1 MNKRLARDFY
11 EVQRLQWRKSFF
23 LLLMLI
29 LFYFAAICFI
39 SFIFLLSFGFFAGRE
54 KFLSGSFLT
63 QLLLA
68 NVGVSII
75 IASFHLFEARMFG
88 ARFILKRLDAQPPD
102 PLDRYHKRLV
112 DTVEEIRIAS
122 GLPRVIPHI
131 MPSFALNA
139 MAVISADK
147 TPNVVATEGM
157 LAELTRDELEA
168 VVSHEIAH
176 ISRGDSFYLTLVCSL
191 ANFFERLRLALEP
204 EKPTQGGASPAEA
217 GPISPLLYLAVSFSS
232 VIMHLL
238 STLISREREILAD
251 AAAVEFCRNP
261 SALARALYKAHL
273 KNSFVGDFNLTYT
286 PLFIVDPESSSEA
299 EGFFADVFNTHP
311 PLMKRVR
318 LLADMANTTPA
329 EIIEEVWETQK
340 RREGARTIL
349 HSGQETGLEI
359 PLPVAEAKDIT
370 PEQGKIWSIR
380 HSEGNWQGPY
390 SLQELLFVR
399 SFSPLIR
406 IRNLQEGVE
415 APAKEFLQVRSALRN
430 LGKKKPVDLSKHN
443 KCPRCHL
450 PLGQGYYE
458 GVAIKFCGQCG
469 GKLVDATAMSRI
481 ITRKEVAFSEQL
493 VKKASEFKEKFLL
506 NPISTT
512 KINPQGEGSIFC
524 PDCGSRMLARPYS
537 YQYFVPVDKCLSCYK
552 IWFDA
557 DELEI
562 LQLLIEKKGDSPL
575 F

>member
-1 MNKRLARDFY
+1 MNKRTARDFY
-11 EVQRLQWRKSFF
+11 EVERQQWRKSLF
-23 LLLMLI
+23 LFLVLI
-29 LFYFAAICFI
+29 LFYFLAICVV

-68 NVGVSII
+68 NVAVSII

-88 ARFILKRLDAQPPD
+88 ARFILKRLEAQPPD
-102 PLDRYHKRLV
+102 PLDRYHKRFV

-122 GLPRVIPHI
+122 GLPKVIPYI

-147 TPNVVATEGM
+147 TPNVVVTEGM

-176 ISRGDSFYLTLVCSL
+176 ISCGDSFYLTLVCSL
-191 ANFFERLRLALEP
+191 ANFFERLRQALEP
-204 EKPTQGGASPAEA
+204 EKPAQGGTSSDEG
-217 GPISPLLYLAVSFSS
+217 GPTSPLLYLAVSFSS

-238 STLISREREILAD
+238 STLISREKETLAD
-251 AAAVEFCRNP
+251 ATAVEFSRDP
-261 SALARALYKAHL
+261 EALGRALYKAHL

-299 EGFFADVFNTHP
+299 EGFFADLFNTHP
-311 PLMKRVR
+311 PLMKRIR
-318 LLADMANTTPA
+318 LLAEMANTTPA
-329 EIIEEVWETQK
+329 KIIEEVWETQK
-340 RREGARTIL
+340 RREEARTIL
-349 HSGQETGLEI
+349 HSREETGQEI
-359 PLPVAEAKDIT
+359 SLPAAEAKDT
-370 PEQGKIWSIR
+370 APEQGKIWSIR
-380 HSEGNWQGPY
+380 DSEGNWQGPY

-406 IRNLQEGVE
+406 VKNLQEGVE
-415 APAKEFLQVRSALRN
+415 AQAREFLQVRSALRN
-430 LGKKKPVDLSKHN
+430 LGKKRPVDLSRQN
-443 KCPRCHL
+443 KCPRCRL
-450 PLGQGYYE
+450 PLSEGYYE

-469 GKLVDATAMSRI
+469 GKLVDATAMTRI
-481 ITRKEVAFSEQL
+481 ITRREMAFSEQL

-506 NPISTT
+506 NPVGTK
-512 KINPQGEGSIFC
+512 KINPQEEASIFC
-524 PDCGSRMLARPYS
+524 PNCGSRMLARPYN

-562 LQLLIEKKGDSPL
+562 LQLLIEKK
-575 F
+575 

>member
-1 MNKRLARDFY
+1 MNKRLASDFY
-11 EVQRLQWRKSFF
+11 EIQRQQWRKSLF
-23 LLLMLI
+23 LLLMLV
-29 LFYFAAICFI
+29 LFYFLAICII
-39 SFIFLLSFGFFAGRE
+39 SFIFLLSFGFFPGRE

-68 NVGVSII
+68 NVAISII

-102 PLDRYHKRLV
+102 PLDRYHKRFV

-122 GLPRVIPHI
+122 GLPKVIPHI
-131 MPSFALNA
+131 MPSFASNA
-139 MAVISADK
+139 MAVTSADK
-147 TPNVVATEGM
+147 TPNVIITEGM

-176 ISRGDSFYLTLVCSL
+176 ISHGDSFYLTLVCSL
-191 ANFFERLRLALEP
+191 ANFFERLRQALEP
-204 EKPTQGGASPAEA
+204 EKPTQEGASSAEG
-217 GPISPLLYLAVSFSS
+217 GPTSPLLYLAVSFSS

-251 AAAVEFCRNP
+251 ATAVEFSRNP

-286 PLFIVDPESSSEA
+286 PLFIVDPEPSSEA
-299 EGFFADVFNTHP
+299 EGFFADLLNTHP

-329 EIIEEVWETQK
+329 KIIEEVWEIQK
-340 RREGARTIL
+340 RREEARTIL
-349 HSGQETGLEI
+349 HSREETGQEI
-359 PLPVAEAKDIT
+359 PAPAAEAKDIT

-380 HSEGNWQGPY
+380 DSEGNWQGPY

-406 IRNLQEGVE
+406 VRNLPEGVE
-415 APAKEFLQVRSALRN
+415 AQAREFLQVRNALRN
-430 LGKKKPVDLSKHN
+430 LGKKKPIDLSRQN

-450 PLGQGYYE
+450 PLSEGYYE

-469 GKLVDATAMSRI
+469 GKLVDATAMGRI

-493 VKKASEFKEKFLL
+493 AKKASEFKQKFLL
-506 NPISTT
+506 NPIGTT
-512 KINPQGEGSIFC
+512 KINPQEEGSIFC
-524 PDCGSRMLARPYS
+524 PNCGSRMLPRPYN

-562 LQLLIEKKGDSPL
+562 LQLLIEKR
-575 F
+575 